1 MNPPGGRTRRGPGW
15 MSRIWRAVLAMM
27 LWSGGASAQ
36 EISGRLLDLA
46 TERPIPG
53 GVLQLL
59 STDSAVL
66 RTAVTDREGFWLL
79 AAPGPGTYRIS
90 ARGFGYASE
99 ISGAIEVGADA
110 ALEAV
115 FHLAPMAIELDPLE
129 VEIRR
134 TREYLELT
142 GFFERQRGNFG
153 HFITPEAIDR
163 REAAR
168 ITDLLA
174 VVPGVRVGTMAG
186 GSAGPSQ
193 VVLRGSSLTQ
203 GGTCRPRIFVD
214 GLMYNP
220 GDSRPISDFELT
232 PTEERVEQMLREEQA
247 LSLDDIGHPSTIAG
261 IEVYRSA
268 SQVPVQFG
276 GTSVETLCG
285 VIVVWTRTGR
295 PTGRGG

>member
-1 MNPPGGRTRRGPGW
+1 MNPPGRRTRRGPGW
-15 MSRIWRAVLAMM
+15 TSRVWRAVLATM
-27 LWSGGASAQ
+27 LLPAGATAQ
-36 EISGRLLDLA
+36 EISGRLLDFR

-59 STDSAVL
+59 SPDSAVL
-66 RTAVTDREGFWLL
+66 QTTVSDTDGFWRLT
-79 AAPGPGTYRIS
+79 APGPGTYRIS
-90 ARGFGYASE
+90 AQGFGYAADLSE
-99 ISGAIEVGADA
+99 AIEVGAGA

-115 FHLAPMAIELDPLE
+115 FHLAPVAILLDPIE

-163 REAAR
+163 REASR

-174 VVPGVRVGTMAG
+174 AVPGVRVGTMAG

-193 VVLRGSSLTQ
+193 VELRGSSITQ

-214 GLMYNP
+214 GLMYNR

-232 PTEERVEQMLREEQA
+232 PTEERVEQMMREEQA

>member
-1 MNPPGGRTRRGPGW
+1 MNPPGRRTRTGPGW
-15 MSRIWRAVLAMM
+15 TSRMWMAVLATM
-27 LWSGGASAQ
+27 LLPAATVAQ
-36 EISGRLLDLA
+36 EISGRLLDLT

-59 STDSAVL
+59 SLDSAVL
-66 RTAVTDREGFWLL
+66 QTAVSDAEGFWRLPV
-79 AAPGPGTYRIS
+79 PGAGTYRVS
-90 ARGFGYASE
+90 ARGFGYGTE
-99 ISGAIEVGADA
+99 ISDDIEVAAGA
-110 ALEAV
+110 ALEAI
-115 FHLAPMAIELDPLE
+115 FHLAPVAIMLDPIE

-153 HFITPEAIDR
+153 HFITPETIDR
-163 REAAR
+163 RQAAR
-168 ITDLLA
+168 ITDLLST
-174 VVPGVRVGTMAG
+174 VPGVRVGTMAG

-193 VVLRGSSLTQ
+193 VELRGSSITQ
-203 GGTCRPRIFVD
+203 GGTCRPRIYVD
-214 GLMYNP
+214 GLMYNR
-220 GDSRPISDFELT
+220 GDSRPIADFELT
-232 PTEERVEQMLREEQA
+232 PTEERVEQMMREEQA

>member
-1 MNPPGGRTRRGPGW
+1 MNPPGRRARRGPGW
-15 MSRIWRAVLAMM
+15 TCRMWMAVLATIA
-27 LWSGGASAQ
+27 LPAAATAQ
-36 EISGRLLDLA
+36 QISGRLLDLR

-59 STDSAVL
+59 SPDDVL
-66 RTAVTDREGFWLL
+66 LQTAVSDTEGYWRL
-79 AAPGPGTYRIS
+79 AVPGAGSYRV
-90 ARGFGYASE
+90 AAQGFGYRSE
-99 ISGAIEVGADA
+99 TSGLIEVGADA
-110 ALEAV
+110 ALEAI
-115 FHLAPMAIELDPLE
+115 FHLEPIAIMLDPIE

-153 HFITPEAIDR
+153 HFITPEAIER
-163 REAAR
+163 RQAAR

-174 VVPGVRVGTMAG
+174 AVPGVRVGAMSG

-193 VVLRGSSLTQ
+193 VELRGSSITQ

-214 GLMYNP
+214 GLMYNR
-220 GDSRPISDFELT
+220 GDARPVADFELT
-232 PTEERVEQMLREEQA
+232 PTEEREEQMMREEQA

-295 PTGRGG
+295 PGGRGG